1 MINKDNILNLE
12 DNFLISKENFS
23 DTMMM
28 MMLNDDEEQLNC
40 YKNID
45 NMHICSQSKGK

>member
-12 DNFLISKENFS
+12 DNFLISKEDFS

-28 MMLNDDEEQLNC
+28 MLKDDDEQQL
-40 YKNID
+40 
-45 NMHICSQSKGK
+45 GLL

>member
-12 DNFLISKENFS
+12 DNFLISKEDFS

-28 MMLNDDEEQLNC
+28 MLKDDDEEQL
-40 YKNID
+40 
-45 NMHICSQSKGK
+45 GLL

>member
-12 DNFLISKENFS
+12 DNFLIPKEDFS

-28 MMLNDDEEQLNC
+28 MMLKDDEEQLELL
-40 YKNID
+40 
-45 NMHICSQSKGK
+45 

>member
-12 DNFLISKENFS
+12 DNFLIPKEDFP

-28 MMLNDDEEQLNC
+28 LKDDEEQLELL
-40 YKNID
+40 
-45 NMHICSQSKGK
+45 

>member
-12 DNFLISKENFS
+12 DNFLITKEDFS

-28 MMLNDDEEQLNC
+28 MMLKDDEEQLELL
-40 YKNID
+40 
-45 NMHICSQSKGK
+45 

>member
-12 DNFLISKENFS
+12 DNFLISKEDFS

-28 MMLNDDEEQLNC
+28 MMLKDDDEEQL
-40 YKNID
+40 
-45 NMHICSQSKGK
+45 GLL